1 MKSDHLASLRHLG
14 APKSAFRPGKS
25 KPLLKD
31 VVSIDFET
39 ANTERAACSLGIV
52 KVEDDEVVYSKHLL
66 INPETYFQPET
77 IYVHGIQ
84 PGDVLGAPT
93 WPTVLEEVSSLF
105 TPSTLVI
112 AHNAKFDLDVVKKNC
127 ARYEVPTPSLSFACS
142 LKLSEAFFPT
152 IPSCNLK
159 NVCRELS
166 IPLNHHNSLSDAT
179 AALEV
184 FKHIN
189 GKLRSHGKTLEEY
202 MQQRSMAL
210 GRLENG
216 ELQHFSSKAAKAYR
230 LPYPSEDQLMAFSG
244 KAFVFAGEFTY
255 WNKRQCEQLV
265 IERDGM
271 VKTRMSNLVDYF
283 VVGSPGFFTSPE
295 DFSERIEKARALS
308 SNGRMKVLTE
318 AEWVLMMKKVLSQ

>member
-1 MKSDHLASLRHLG
+1 
-14 APKSAFRPGKS
+14 
-25 KPLLKD
+25 
-31 VVSIDFET
+31 
-39 ANTERAACSLGIV
+39 
-52 KVEDDEVVYSKHLL
+52 
-66 INPETYFQPET
+66 
-77 IYVHGIQ
+77 
-84 PGDVLGAPT
+84 
-93 WPTVLEEVSSLF
+93 
-105 TPSTLVI
+105 
-112 AHNAKFDLDVVKKNC
+112 
-127 ARYEVPTPSLSFACS
+127 
-142 LKLSEAFFPT
+142 
-152 IPSCNLK
+152 
-159 NVCRELS
+159 
-166 IPLNHHNSLSDAT
+166 
-179 AALEV
+179 
-184 FKHIN
+184 
-189 GKLRSHGKTLEEY
+189 

-295 DFSERIEKARALS
+295 DFSERIEKASALS